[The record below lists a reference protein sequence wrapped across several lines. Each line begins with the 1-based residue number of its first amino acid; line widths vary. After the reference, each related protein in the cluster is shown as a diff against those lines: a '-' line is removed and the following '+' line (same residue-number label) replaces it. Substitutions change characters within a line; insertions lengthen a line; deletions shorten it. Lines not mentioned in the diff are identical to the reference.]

1 MKTIDKI
8 IEGEQLSCMEA
19 TMVVEDMLIGTKVI
33 ATQVLSEKWED
44 AEQLVVFLVEAND
57 SLYGLKVL
65 YQFGD
70 QSISSQCAVKVKEV
84 YELVP
89 QVNYVIVD

>member
-1 MKTIDKI
+1 MNTIDKI

-19 TMVVEDMLIGTKVI
+19 MMIVEDMLIGTKVI
-33 ATQVLSEKWED
+33 ATKTLSEKWEN
-44 AEQLVVFLVEAND
+44 AEQLVVFLVENNN
-57 SLYGLKVL
+57 SLYGLKVS

-70 QSISSQCAVKVKEV
+70 QSVSPQRAIKVREV